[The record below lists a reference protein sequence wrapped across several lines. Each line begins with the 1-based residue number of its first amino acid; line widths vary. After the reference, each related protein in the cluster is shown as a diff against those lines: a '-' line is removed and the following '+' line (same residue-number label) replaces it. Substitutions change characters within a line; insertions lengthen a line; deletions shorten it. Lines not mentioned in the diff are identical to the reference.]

1 MLLPLDVPVVVVL
14 FDDLKVPELMLPVE
28 EGVVVGG
35 ESDGDPQQRPIPTE
49 RN

>member
-1 MLLPLDVPVVVVL
+1 
-14 FDDLKVPELMLPVE
+14 MLPVE